1 MTSFGVVGDRNWV
14 SGKMRSMLTL
24 RISGMEE
31 VEFRY
36 GLEDGGGHGQVEWVG
51 TGGVVPNVDRR

>member
-36 GLEDGGGHGQVEWVG
+36 GLEDGGAMGKWSGWGLGESCP
-51 TGGVVPNVDRR
+51 T